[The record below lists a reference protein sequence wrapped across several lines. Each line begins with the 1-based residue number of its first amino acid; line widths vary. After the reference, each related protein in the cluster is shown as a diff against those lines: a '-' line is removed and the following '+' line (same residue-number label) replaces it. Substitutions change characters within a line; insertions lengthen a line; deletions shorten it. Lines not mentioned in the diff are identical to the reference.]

1 MYCSDVASATV
12 SPAATGVAAE
22 PRRRNYARIA
32 ELTWIWSIVG
42 YSVLRFVIAWGA
54 FGDHGANIWVFGLI
68 DVGTAWPYAKS
79 VAVVCKR
86 AANSQWTQL
95 PLPLGVAVATFFA
108 PYAYLWFSAGEM
120 PAGLRIGMAI
130 CVSVLLVAASA
141 GVLAKT
147 RKLRREANETVID
160 LRPQASAVV
169 GIAKAE
175 ETHLID
181 LRDIDRNS
189 EVILDLTGD
198 EVVIDRATV
207 RRS

>member
-1 MYCSDVASATV
+1 VYYASVASVTA
-12 SPAATGVAAE
+12 SPVATGATAKV
-22 PRRRNYARIA
+22 RKRNYARIA

-42 YSVLRFVIAWGA
+42 YSVVRFVIAWGA
-54 FGDHGANIWVFGLI
+54 FGDHGANVWVFGLI

-108 PYAYLWFSAGEM
+108 PYAYLWFSAGEV

-141 GVLAKT
+141 GAFAKT
-147 RKLRREANETVID
+147 RKLRREANDSVID
-160 LRPQASAVV
+160 LRPEARAVV
-169 GIAKAE
+169 GVADAE
-175 ETHLID
+175 ETIVLD
-181 LRDIDRNS
+181 LRGIDRNS
-189 EVILDLTGD
+189 EVVIDLTGD
-198 EVVIDRATV
+198 EVVLDRAAV
-207 RRS
+207 RR

>member
-1 MYCSDVASATV
+1 MYRADVASATV
-12 SPAATGVAAE
+12 SPAAMGTVAE
-22 PRRRNYARIA
+22 PRGRNYARIA

-54 FGDHGANIWVFGLI
+54 FADHGANVWVFGLI

-108 PYAYLWFSAGEM
+108 PYAYLWFAAGEM

-130 CVSVLLVAASA
+130 CVSMLLVAASA
-141 GVLAKT
+141 GAFAKT
-147 RKLRREANETVID
+147 RKLRRETTETVID
-160 LRPQASAVV
+160 LRPEASAVV
-169 GIAKAE
+169 GVANAA
-175 ETHLID
+175 ETHVLD
-181 LRDIDRNS
+181 LRHLDRNS
-189 EVILDLTGD
+189 EVIIDLTGD
-198 EVVIDRATV
+198 EAVLDRAAV
-207 RRS
+207 RRL